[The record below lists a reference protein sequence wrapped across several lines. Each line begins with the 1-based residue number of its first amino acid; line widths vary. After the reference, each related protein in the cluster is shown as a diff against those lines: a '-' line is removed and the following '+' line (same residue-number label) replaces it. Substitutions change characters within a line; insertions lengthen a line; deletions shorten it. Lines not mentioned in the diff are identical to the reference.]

1 MPYLVDR
8 WVDEVIADCS
18 DLDDILERLQATI
31 DMMVRQRL
39 DTITGGDQIAERA
52 GDALDALRNRLA
64 LLTVAATRNDG
75 ATVCLPPL
83 LRAVAKHLVQAH
95 ACAKGA
101 RKGAL
106 CLSIA

>member
-1 MPYLVDR
+1 MAELMRRRQLAERDLDAARNAGDEEAFLDNFKRIAIINEQIEFRPHLVDR
-8 WVDEVIADCS
+8 WVDEVIADCR

-64 LLTVAATRNDG
+64 QL
-75 ATVCLPPL
+75 
-83 LRAVAKHLVQAH
+83 H
-95 ACAKGA
+95 
-101 RKGAL
+101 
-106 CLSIA
+106 